1 MAEQEKEQN
10 NGTGFLIG
18 LLLTTMVLGILVLAV
33 KSDYRIDQNLASNE
47 EYYSNVGVED
57 EAGDDRN

>member
-1 MAEQEKEQN
+1 VAEQTKEQN

-57 EAGDDRN
+57 ESGDDRN

>member
-1 MAEQEKEQN
+1 VAEQEKERN

-47 EYYSNVGVED
+47 EYYSNVGVEVESD
-57 EAGDDRN
+57 DDRN

>member
-1 MAEQEKEQN
+1 MAEQDKEQN

-57 EAGDDRN
+57 ESGDDRN